1 MRATARK
8 CKKTLFFFLSFF
20 FDPMR
25 LVVEDGAEK
34 SEEEEKKTLS
44 LLSCVGRSIEPL
56 LFLPLFPLLLLLLL
70 PVVRPDLPF
79 APLRRRTEAHDR
91 EPLGQPLLLPFS

>member
-1 MRATARK
+1 
-8 CKKTLFFFLSFF
+8 
-20 FDPMR
+20 MR

-70 PVVRPDLPF
+70 LLPVVRPDLPF